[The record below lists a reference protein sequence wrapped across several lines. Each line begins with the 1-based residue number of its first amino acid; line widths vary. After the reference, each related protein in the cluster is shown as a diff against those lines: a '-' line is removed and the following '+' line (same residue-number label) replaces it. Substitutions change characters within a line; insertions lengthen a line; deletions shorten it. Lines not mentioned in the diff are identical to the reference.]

1 MIAETIDYLGVL
13 CSQCNEPI
21 PVPAR
26 IVSLQSEIENKGTD
40 LVFAFTVRCEV
51 CESKEV
57 YLLSD
62 IQTFDGEPR
71 KHSPKTRAV
80 GA

>member
-1 MIAETIDYLGVL
+1 MITETMGYAGVL
-13 CSQCNEPI
+13 CSQCNERI
-21 PVPAR
+21 PVPAS
-26 IVSLQSEIENKGTD
+26 IVSLQSEIENRGTN

-51 CESKEV
+51 CKSKEV